1 MSASI
6 FDSVCDELERST
18 GMDRLAMRG
27 TVRLALRSVGLDPA
41 SLTRA
46 QFELVAKQVL
56 PEELT
61 KRGVADGAS
70 VCAGVLRHIAS
81 AHAGTAEGPESP
93 DDIFRRLGAR

>member
-1 MSASI
+1 MSTSI
-6 FDSVCDELERST
+6 FDSVCDELERTT

-41 SLTRA
+41 TLTRA

-61 KRGVADGAS
+61 KRGVADGARA
-70 VCAGVLRHIAS
+70 CVLVLGRIA
-81 AHAGTAEGPESP
+81 AAPGGAAESPESP